1 MNSSSHFPSKVERL
15 DLALRS
21 GALGDVAG
29 ILADMSPGDVAYFIA
44 SSPPDYR
51 DVLLGFLEPEQEAL
65 VVNEFPTN
73 CVTRRLR
80 TERRK
85 LWQKSLNNSMTMT

>member
-1 MNSSSHFPSKVERL
+1 MNSSRHFPSKVERL

-44 SSPPDYR
+44 SSRLTIEMSYSDFESQSKKLWLSMNY
-51 DVLLGFLEPEQEAL
+51 
-65 VVNEFPTN
+65 PTI
-73 CVTRRLR
+73 CVTPRLR
-80 TERRK
+80 TERPK
-85 LWQKSLNNSMTMT
+85 LWLKSLSNSMTMT